1 MALQT
6 KRVICIDNRL
16 AAVWRHCGFYE
27 YYQIGETD
35 EDHAAESGSEDR
47 PGELIRK
54 GMHSPWGMLFEIIK
68 QTGWTWHYVLWKV
81 SRANLLLMIADQA
94 YIKTKKEPKVKEGNG
109 ASLFQKI
116 KSKHARD

>member
-1 MALQT
+1 MGL
-6 KRVICIDNRL
+6 
-16 AAVWRHCGFYE
+16 
-27 YYQIGETD
+27 
-35 EDHAAESGSEDR
+35 
-47 PGELIRK
+47 
-54 GMHSPWGMLFEIIK
+54 HSPWGMLFEIIK

-116 KSKHARD
+116 KSKHARR